1 MDTIFEILNYMNT
14 AEYKSLILILVFI
27 TTVLITA
34 GITLWIMTSDNPTQ
48 RRLREIA
55 ENWQLRSHEPH
66 KEGVFNVS
74 WVEPI
79 VKVIL
84 PTEDWKLSKI
94 KTRLIH
100 AGHMGPNAIKIFM
113 TLKILLAMFVPL
125 LLVLPFILL
134 GVILIN
140 EPSKT
145 IPYLVL
151 AALLGYYMPDIVVY
165 QQKKKRQLLFAEGF
179 PDAMD
184 MMVVCVEAGLGVDAA
199 IARVAD
205 EIGISHPEL
214 AKEFYIVNLELR
226 AGKSRKQALRDLG
239 ERTGVTQVKSLA
251 ALLIQAE
258 HFGTSIARALREH
271 ADEMRNVRMQVAKE
285 KAAKLPVK
293 LIFPLVF
300 FIFPALFLVILAP
313 AAIRIYQGF
322 IVNLGGA
329 G

>member
-1 MDTIFEILNYMNT
+1 MDIIFETLNYMN
-14 AEYKSLILILVFI
+14 ASEYHSLILILVFF
-27 TTVLITA
+27 TTILLIV
-34 GITLWIMTSDNPTQ
+34 GIALWMMASDNPTQ

-55 ENWQLRSHEPH
+55 EGRHLRSHEPH

-74 WVEPI
+74 WVEPL

-94 KTRLIH
+94 KTRLVQ
-100 AGHMGPNAIKIFM
+100 AGYMGPNTIITFVA
-113 TLKILLAMFVPL
+113 LKILLAMALPL
-125 LLVLPFILL
+125 ILVLPLILL
-134 GVILIN
+134 GVIPIG
-140 EPSKT
+140 EPFKT
-145 IPYLVL
+145 IPYVVLV
-151 AALLGYYMPDIVVY
+151 ALFGYYISDIVIY
-165 QQKKKRQLLFAEGF
+165 QQKKQRQLLLTEGF

-184 MMVVCVEAGLGVDAA
+184 MMVVCVEAGLAIDAA
-199 IARVAD
+199 IARVGD

-214 AKEFYIVNLELR
+214 AKEFHMVNLELR
-226 AGKSRKQALRDLG
+226 AGKTREQALRDLA
-239 ERTGVTQVKSLA
+239 ERTGVEHVQSLA

-271 ADEMRNVRMQVAKE
+271 AEEMRNLRMQAAKE
-285 KAAKLPVK
+285 TAAKLPVK

-322 IVNLGGA
+322 IVSVGGA

>member
-1 MDTIFEILNYMNT
+1 MDTIFETLNYMNA

-27 TTVLITA
+27 TTILLTVGIVLWMMA
-34 GITLWIMTSDNPTQ
+34 SDDPTQ

-55 ENWQLRSHEPH
+55 EGRHLQSKKPH
-66 KEGVFNVS
+66 KEGLFDVS

-94 KTRLIH
+94 KTRLVH
-100 AGHMGPNAIKIFM
+100 AGYMGPNAIMIFVA
-113 TLKILLAMFVPL
+113 LKILLAMILPL
-125 LLVLPFILL
+125 ILVLPAILF
-134 GVILIN
+134 GVILIDD
-140 EPSKT
+140 PLKI
-145 IPYLVL
+145 IPYVVLV
-151 AALLGYYMPDIVVY
+151 AFLGYYMPDIVIY
-165 QQKKKRQLLFAEGF
+165 QQKKQRQLLFIEGF

-184 MMVVCVEAGLGVDAA
+184 MMVVCVEAGLAIDAA

-214 AKEFYIVNLELR
+214 AKEFYMVNLELR
-226 AGKSRKQALRDLG
+226 AGKTREQALRDLS
-239 ERTGVTQVKSLA
+239 ERTGVTQVQSLT

-271 ADEMRNVRMQVAKE
+271 SEEMRNIRMQTAKE

-300 FIFPALFLVILAP
+300 FIFPALFLVVLAP
-313 AAIRIYQGF
+313 AVIRIYQGF
-322 IVNLGGA
+322 IVSMPSVG
-329 G
+329 